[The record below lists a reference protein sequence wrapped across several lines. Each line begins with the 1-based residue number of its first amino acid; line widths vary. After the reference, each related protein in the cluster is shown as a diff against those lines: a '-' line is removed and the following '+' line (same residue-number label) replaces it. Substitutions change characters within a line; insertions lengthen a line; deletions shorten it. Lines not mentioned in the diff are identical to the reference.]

1 MKFLAN
7 SRLILVYSW
16 TLVPLPKQSNNSA
29 AARVQSLV
37 DAERRTEARYPAED
51 PVELELLPGPSEPMY
66 GTILDV
72 SRSGLRVA
80 LPQRIDRGEQV
91 KVKLHHNVI
100 FGEVRHCRAVLGVFH
115 VGILIQDMVRPVSAQ
130 NQHIADDP
138 LSLYAVGKG
147 LTVPEVIAVR
157 QHLVRCNACRARLAE
172 KDALLKPSTR
182 GGPRR
187 TFGSE
192 PPA

>member
-80 LPQRIDRGEQV
+80 LPRRIDRGEQV

-172 KDALLKPSTR
+172 KDALLKPSTK

>member
-172 KDALLKPSTR
+172 KDALLKPSTK

>member
-1 MKFLAN
+1 VKFLAN

-172 KDALLKPSTR
+172 KDALLKPSTK